1 VLYAVNAKRVSV
13 LKSVPC
19 GERTWRALS
28 GWSAAESEGATE
40 CTVQRMS
47 RERAWQRKCVA
58 SALKVG
64 CVHGRRVGGMR

>member
-1 VLYAVNAKRVSV
+1 MLYAVNAKRVSV

-28 GWSAAESEGATE
+28 GSSALRVLLSAQCSEFLESERGN
-40 CTVQRMS
+40 
-47 RERAWQRKCVA
+47 A